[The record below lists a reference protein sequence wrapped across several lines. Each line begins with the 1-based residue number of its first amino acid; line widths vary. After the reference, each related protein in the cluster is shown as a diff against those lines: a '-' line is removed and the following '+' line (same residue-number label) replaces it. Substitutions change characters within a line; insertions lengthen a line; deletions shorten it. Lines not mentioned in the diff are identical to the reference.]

1 MSEWTRQNSGMTS
14 IKDQLRQ
21 DLTAAMKAGDR
32 DTVGTIRMVL
42 TSLSKAE
49 VSGDSAKE
57 LNDEE
62 TTAVLTSEAK
72 RRKEAAAEFENAGGD
87 DVAKKERAEADILAR
102 YLPTPLTTEELDR
115 LVANAVDAAT
125 EAGLSGGRAMGSVM
139 KSLKPATVGRVDG
152 AELAATVKRAL
163 GLG

>member
-1 MSEWTRQNSGMTS
+1 MTS

-32 DTVGTIRMVL
+32 ETVGTIRMVL

-72 RRKEAAAEFENAGGD
+72 RRKEAAVEFENAGRD
-87 DVAKKERAEADILAR
+87 DLAQKERAEADILAR
-102 YLPTPLTTEELDR
+102 YLPTPLTTEELEQ

-125 EAGLSGGRAMGSVM
+125 AAGLSGGRAMGAVM
-139 KSLKPATVGRVDG
+139 KDLKQSTVGRVDG
-152 AELAATVKRAL
+152 AELAGTVKRAL
-163 GLG
+163 GIG